1 MASPQFLAILKQLYE
16 TGEQK
21 PLRWEPVKRS
31 RHSAYCDIYLALGQG
46 IIHLSSN
53 EADEESLAAKYVA
66 TLLTREGL
74 IVEELTTSQLA
85 TGYSS
90 LVRDLFRQARAAAF
104 NLPQMIE
111 SMQQDLAVGTSRE
124 IPPVVLSREREDDF
138 VIDEDLDIPF

>member
-1 MASPQFLAILKQLYE
+1 MASPQFLAMLKQLYE

-21 PLRWEPVKRS
+21 PLRWESAKRS
-31 RHSAYCDIYLALGQG
+31 RHSVYCDFYLALGQG
-46 IIHLSSN
+46 IIQLSSN

-74 IVEELTTSQLA
+74 VVEELMTSQFA
-85 TGYSS
+85 TGYSA

-104 NLPQMIE
+104 NLPRLLE
-111 SMQQDLAVGTSRE
+111 GMQQDLAAGTTRE
-124 IPPVVLSREREDDF
+124 IPPAVLSREREDEF

>member
-1 MASPQFLAILKQLYE
+1 MASPQFLEVLKQVYE

-21 PLRWEPVKRS
+21 ALRWEPVKRS
-31 RHSAYCDIYLALGQG
+31 RHSIYCDFYLALGQG

-53 EADEESLAAKYVA
+53 EADEESMAAKYVA

-90 LVRDLFRQARAAAF
+90 LVRDLYRQARATAF
-104 NLPQMIE
+104 NLPLLFE
-111 SMQQDLAVGTSRE
+111 GMQQDLTAGTTRE
-124 IPPVVLSREREDDF
+124 IPPAVLSREREDEF